1 MKRQSSPR
9 TAHVARIIS
18 LLPPRTRSSNGLSNG
33 AITANGA
40 IVMIRYS
47 RTFSRDWPGDTEK
60 NRDPASE
67 TVRQTSPQM
76 LAAWVIASRA
86 NGVGSAKR
94 ESVGPGRV
102 GRRGGGA
109 VAMAEATIS
118 VAVNRLRWATEF
130 THRSFDG

>member
-1 MKRQSSPR
+1 MKRPMPAG
-9 TAHVARIIS
+9 TAHVAGIIS
-18 LLPPRTRSSNGLSNG
+18 LLPPRIRSSNGLSNG
-33 AITANGA
+33 ASTANGA

-76 LAAWVIASRA
+76 LAAWVIARRA

-94 ESVGPGRV
+94 WSVGPE
-102 GRRGGGA
+102 GG
-109 VAMAEATIS
+109 
-118 VAVNRLRWATEF
+118 
-130 THRSFDG
+130 D